1 MKRKVV
7 MTGTVGV
14 MTEANLKVMK
24 DLLESKVDAEFEF
37 LFDLPQ
43 DDDTLIAAAKGTE
56 ILITQYQFMSEKV
69 YEALTPELKA
79 VILG

>member
-37 LFDLPQ
+37 LFYLPQ
-43 DDDTLIAAAKGTE
+43 DDDT
-56 ILITQYQFMSEKV
+56 
-69 YEALTPELKA
+69 
-79 VILG
+79 